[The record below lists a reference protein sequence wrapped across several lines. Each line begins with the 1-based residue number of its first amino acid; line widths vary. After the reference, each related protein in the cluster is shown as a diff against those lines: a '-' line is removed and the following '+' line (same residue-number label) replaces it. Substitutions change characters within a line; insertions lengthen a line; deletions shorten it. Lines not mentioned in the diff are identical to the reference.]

1 MTPQFLRDTGLN
13 FGRWVRVPG
22 GVDVPRSDRVSRCAL
37 EWECAWEALSPV
49 EAPVDGRAA
58 FTATSA
64 DAVGSA
70 APLTWMTMETRVQG
84 LRDRGANPERDPV
97 GLIVLFIQA
106 PGRPPRAVA
115 LMLATDFASA
125 PAARALC
132 TQHGFVEV
140 GGVSPPP
147 LCVWSPP
154 RVAPD
159 SFGHAPR
166 SSSCSNP
173 SPKWCATRWTR
184 TSSLGS
190 TTAGDG
196 SAGR

>member
-70 APLTWMTMETRVQG
+70 APLTWVTMETRVQG

-147 LCVWSPP
+147 AV
-154 RVAPD
+154 RVVPTPCRLGQLRPCPTEQLLLE
-159 SFGHAPR
+159 SFAQVV
-166 SSSCSNP
+166 CDEVD
-173 SPKWCATRWTR
+173 ADVI
-184 TSSLGS
+184 
-190 TTAGDG
+190 AGFNHC
-196 SAGR
+196 R